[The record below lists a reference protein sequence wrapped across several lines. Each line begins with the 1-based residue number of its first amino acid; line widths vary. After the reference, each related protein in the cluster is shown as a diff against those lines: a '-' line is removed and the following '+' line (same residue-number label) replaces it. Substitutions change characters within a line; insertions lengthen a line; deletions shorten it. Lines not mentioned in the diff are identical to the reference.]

1 MSELSLDKVSI
12 EDVMIKDVK
21 YLKNTATIGEAVDA
35 FTEYRVG
42 GFPIVD

>member
-21 YLKNTATIGEAVDA
+21 YLKNTATIG
-35 FTEYRVG
+35 
-42 GFPIVD
+42 